1 MAESGELEKRLEALY
16 EKKQECDYLVAACR
30 DCESS
35 LKREREVS
43 PFKRAAAL
51 FSFPFKQGAFAA
63 IGECAF
69 SALCTIIFAG
79 VASVIM
85 LGALFC
91 AIVDFVWMLLFWV
104 LYPVLVLLLF
114 IIHPVRL
121 WLLKAKKR
129 ALDAEM
135 KEFDPA
141 ALTAEVKAV
150 ERELDRARKA
160 ERDAEPYV
168 PRTSGVEETEWYK
181 NKVDDEYRR
190 LMGLPPRDNSLPAYA
205 TDVTLDM
212 HPGDY

>member
-1 MAESGELEKRLEALY
+1 MADSRDLEKRLEALY
-16 EKKQECDYLVAACR
+16 EKKQECDYLVAAYR

-35 LKREREVS
+35 LKRETEVS

-69 SALCTIIFAG
+69 GALCTIIFAG
-79 VASVIM
+79 CAGVIL
-85 LGALFC
+85 LGALLC
-91 AIVDFVWMLLFWV
+91 AIVDFVWMVLFWV
-104 LYPVLVLLLF
+104 FYPVLVLLLL

-121 WLLKAKKR
+121 GVLRARSR
-129 ALDAEM
+129 ALAKEM

-141 ALTAEVKAV
+141 ALAAEVKAT
-150 ERELDRARKA
+150 EKKLEAARRA

-168 PRTSGVEETEWYK
+168 PRTSGVEQTEWYK
-181 NKVDDEYRR
+181 QKVDDEYRR

-205 TDVTLDM
+205 TDVTLDL